1 MTDKK
6 ILWLRGIYCFF
17 ILSVPVPVFLSANQL
32 PEYLTLVL
40 IIGLIAAVT
49 AGLRS
54 KLLRLPFYII
64 LAIGALVRYF
74 PETPFSF
81 RWFSQFYAQISLELA
96 QLFQGE
102 LNYFPAKTAFCLILC
117 LIYLSCLLVIDYDL
131 WPIPFILVTVYFML
145 LTIFRDF
152 DLFEEMIFCR
162 GCLMYLFDFQ
172 TTVSYP
178 S

>member
-64 LAIGALVRYF
+64 LAIGAL
-74 PETPFSF
+74 FS
-81 RWFSQFYAQISLELA
+81 SNA
-96 QLFQGE
+96 
-102 LNYFPAKTAFCLILC
+102 
-117 LIYLSCLLVIDYDL
+117 
-131 WPIPFILVTVYFML
+131 
-145 LTIFRDF
+145 
-152 DLFEEMIFCR
+152 
-162 GCLMYLFDFQ
+162 
-172 TTVSYP
+172 
-178 S
+178 

>member
-6 ILWLRGIYCFF
+6 ILWLRAIYCFF

-40 IIGLIAAVT
+40 IIGLITAVT

-64 LAIGALVRYF
+64 LAIGTLVRYF

-81 RWFSQFYAQISLELA
+81 RWFSQFY
-96 QLFQGE
+96 
-102 LNYFPAKTAFCLILC
+102 
-117 LIYLSCLLVIDYDL
+117 
-131 WPIPFILVTVYFML
+131 
-145 LTIFRDF
+145 
-152 DLFEEMIFCR
+152 
-162 GCLMYLFDFQ
+162 
-172 TTVSYP
+172 
-178 S
+178 